1 MYIEAL
7 IHAVEHNNVARAK
20 EIEDEITDFNYQS
33 HLVEGNSST
42 LEEFLK
48 SDQYA

>member
-7 IHAVEHNNVARAK
+7 IHAVEHNNEERAK
-20 EIEDEITDFNYQS
+20 EIEDEITNFNYQS
-33 HLVEGNSST
+33 HLIEGNNAT
-42 LEEFLK
+42 LEEFLE